1 MKKTKLY
8 LKNSILAFVSAKF
21 LHAGILYWATSLL
34 GGLMNYFFNSYV
46 GKALGPKG
54 FGDIA
59 TLFSYVIVLS
69 IPTGIV
75 GTFLII
81 KIGDKEKNRDYASSL
96 FHWYINL
103 LKKRWFLLVL
113 VFILTPFVTPLT
125 GLPQTVAYFLLPIL
139 IINWVIAYYSSLL
152 QGLHLLSTIAIIGFL
167 MTVIKLAGGLSAYF
181 FHQGIIVVLL
191 ALFSGFVINLLI
203 SHFVLTRFL
212 ANAKELS
219 LNIQKKLLNLHK
231 DKHIWLTIAS
241 TIAVGLLGN
250 IDIIIAKHIFS
261 AEDVGFYS
269 AWSVFGKIILYIFG
283 PLLSVGFIFFSSKKY
298 KKYHRPGF
306 VFTIMIFVLIGAVAY
321 YGYDMFGLAAVNL
334 VFGQSFMPVAPYL
347 DVAAIY
353 GTCFLLVLFTHQFF
367 LAKGSWGVLIL
378 PVLSVIYIGVI
389 LFAAKSIVAL
399 MIITVGFLAVV
410 FATSLIFYLLRRK
423 VIFK

>member
-1 MKKTKLY
+1 MSKIIKNLKK
-8 LKNSILAFVSAKF
+8 IIAGIVSRKF
-21 LHAGILYWATSLL
+21 LRGSVVYWAASLL

-46 GKALGPKG
+46 GKALGPNG
-54 FGDIA
+54 FGDIS

-69 IPTGIV
+69 IPTGII

-81 KIGDKEKNRDYASSL
+81 KIGDKVKNRDYAHGL
-96 FHWYINL
+96 FQWFMNF
-103 LKKRWFLLVL
+103 LKKRWLLVSL
-113 VFILTPFVTPLT
+113 AFILTPFVSPLT
-125 GLPQTVAYFLLPIL
+125 GLPQTVAYFLIPIL
-139 IINWVIAYYSSLL
+139 LINWILAYYHSLL
-152 QGLHLLSTIAIIGFL
+152 QGLHLLSTLALVGLL
-167 MTVIKLAGGLSAYF
+167 MTAIKLTGGLSAYF
-181 FHQGIIVVLL
+181 FHQGIVIV
-191 ALFSGFVINLLI
+191 LFSLFAGFVVNLLI
-203 SHFVLTRFL
+203 SHFVLSRFL
-212 ANAKELS
+212 ARAKALS
-219 LNIQKKLLNLHK
+219 LNVQKKLLNLHK

-241 TIAVGLLGN
+241 TISIGLLGN
-250 IDIIIAKHIFS
+250 IDIIIAKHIFK

-269 AWSVFGKIILYIFG
+269 AWSLFGKIILYIFG

-306 VFTIMIFVLIGAVAY
+306 VFTIMIFALIGAVAY
-321 YGYDMFGLAAVNL
+321 YGYDMFGLTAVNL

-399 MIITVGFLAVV
+399 MIITVGFLAMV
-410 FATSLIFYLLRRK
+410 FATSLVFYLLRRK

>member
-1 MKKTKLY
+1 MKK
-8 LKNSILAFVSAKF
+8 FVLSLSSKPF
-21 LHAGILYWATSLL
+21 LRGSVVYWAASLM

-46 GKALGPKG
+46 GKALGPNG

-81 KIGDKEKNRDYASSL
+81 KIGDKVKNRNYAGGL
-96 FHWYINL
+96 FQWYITL

-113 VFILTPFVTPLT
+113 ALILTPFISPLT
-125 GLPQTVAYFLLPIL
+125 GLPQTVAYFLIPIL
-139 IINWVIAYYSSLL
+139 IINWIIAYYNSLL
-152 QGLHLLSTIAIIGFL
+152 QGLHLLSTIALVGLL
-167 MTVIKLAGGLSAYF
+167 MTAIKLAGGLSAYF
-181 FHQGIIVVLL
+181 FHQGIFIILL
-191 ALFSGFVINLLI
+191 SLFAGFVVNLLI
-203 SHFVLTRFL
+203 SHFVLSRFL
-212 ANAKELS
+212 AKAKSLS
-219 LNIQKKLLNLHK
+219 INVQKKLLTLHK
-231 DKHIWLTIAS
+231 DKHLWLTVAS
-241 TIAVGLLGN
+241 TVAIGLLGN

-283 PLLSVGFIFFSSKKY
+283 PLLSIGFIFFSSKKY

-306 VFTIMIFVLIGAVAY
+306 VFTILIFALIGAAAY
-321 YGYDMFGLAAVNL
+321 YGYDMFALTAVDL
-334 VFGQSFMPVAPYL
+334 VFGKTFLPMAPYL
-347 DVAAIY
+347 EVAAIY
-353 GTCFLLVLFTHQFF
+353 GTCYLLALFTHQFF

-378 PVLSVIYIGVI
+378 PVLSVIYIGVM

-399 MIITVGFLAVV
+399 MIITTGFLATV
-410 FATSLIFYLLRRK
+410 FASSLIFYLLRK
-423 VIFK
+423 NVIFRE